1 MDRPRVMFVY
11 QYLTLGG
18 VEAVILS
25 RMKQLRSLGIA
36 SQALFF
42 YDLGGRSIFKALE
55 DDIAVS
61 ADPQE
66 QSKYISEFKPTHLI
80 TFDTPQIVPIAG
92 QVTRDCT
99 LIYEVHTIY
108 NDYFLPLKDK
118 DMVKSV
124 DAFFV
129 PSEYQRRIVHDILDD
144 HARIYV
150 VPNGLQEDFLK
161 PIKPPSPVAHRPI
174 VIWVGRL
181 DSTKNW
187 KGFIA
192 AGQRI
197 ASERMDVALWLVGGL
212 NSPHEEQYQLW
223 SLAKKNRLTKNL
235 RWFPS
240 VEHKDMPAVYQYVA
254 ASGGCLLSTSL
265 RESFGVAVLEGM
277 ACGCPVVVPEAS
289 ALVDLVNHD
298 KTGLLYRSGNYKAA
312 SKEVLR
318 LLDDRAFHDKVAQEG
333 VLFARQYSPESVTA
347 QFLETLSSLDS
358 TKTNEDEP
366 RSALNG

>member
-1 MDRPRVMFVY
+1 MMFVY

-80 TFDTPQIVPIAG
+80 TFDTPQIVPIAD
-92 QVTRDCT
+92 QVTRDCR

-129 PSEYQRRIVHDILDD
+129 PSEYQRRIVRDILDD

-161 PIKPPSPVAHRPI
+161 PIKPPSTVAHRPI
-174 VIWVGRL
+174 VIWIGRL

-187 KGFIA
+187 RGFLA

-197 ASERMDVALWLVGGL
+197 ASERMGVALWLVGGL

-223 SLAKKNRLTKNL
+223 SLAKKKRLTKNL

-298 KTGLLYRSGNYKAA
+298 ETGLLYRSGNYKAA
-312 SKEVLR
+312 SKEILR
-318 LLDDRAFHDKVAQEG
+318 LLDDQAFHDKVAQEG
-333 VLFARQYSPESVTA
+333 ILYARKYSPESVTA
-347 QFLETLSSLDS
+347 QFLETLSSLDP

-366 RSALNG
+366 RSALNGETQ